1 MNTIQTKDK
10 THWLARGKLSCM
22 AAAAGLAFSAF
33 QGFAQQV
40 PSQPVK
46 NIVLVHGAFA
56 DGSSWSKVIK
66 ILQAKGYNATAVQN
80 PLTSF
85 ADDVAATRRVLALQ
99 NGPVILVGHSWAGVV
114 ITEAGVETNV
124 VGLVYVAAFGPDVG
138 ETAEALGKSYP
149 PPASFAT
156 AIVDKQ
162 GFMTLSTDAF
172 VQHFAWD
179 LPVADSKVLAA
190 TQGPINTSAF
200 SATVSNVAWKTKPS
214 WFIVAEKDQAI
225 SPDEERFFARRMNA
239 TTTELNTSHVPM
251 LSKPKEVAA
260 AIMDAAAKATTTK
273 SSPKGAFTATQNL
286 TAIRRGIEE
295 TTHRFEDAFNSGDAA
310 GAARQFY
317 TRDARVLPPGA
328 EMVQG
333 RDRIA
338 EFWATAADAPQMG
351 VRRAELSTLHLQA
364 LGDEAYEIGRATLTL
379 ADGQR
384 ATPKYVAVWKYE
396 DGAWRRHVDIWNM
409 DTP

>member
-10 THWLARGKLSCM
+10 TRWLAHSKLSRM
-22 AAAAGLAFSAF
+22 AVAAALAFSVF

-56 DGSSWSKVIK
+56 DGSSWSKVTR
-66 ILQAKGYNATAVQN
+66 ILQAKGYNVTAVQN

-85 ADDVAATRRVLALQ
+85 ADDVAATRRALALQ

-114 ITEAGVETNV
+114 ITEAGMETNV

-149 PPASFAT
+149 PPASFAN
-156 AIVDKQ
+156 AIVDTQ

-225 SPDEERFFARRMNA
+225 SPDEERFFARRLNA

-251 LSKPKEVAA
+251 LSKPKQVAA
-260 AIMDAAAKATTTK
+260 AIMDAAAKGTTK

-295 TTHRFEDAFNSGDAA
+295 TTHRFEDAFNRSDAA
-310 GAARQFY
+310 GAAVLHAGCPRPAARG
-317 TRDARVLPPGA
+317 RDGTGPGQDRRVLGNGRGRASDGRPAGGA
-328 EMVQG
+328 IHAPSAG
-333 RDRIA
+333 ARRRSIRDRTRHA
-338 EFWATAADAPQMG
+338 HPRGRPAPDAA
-351 VRRAELSTLHLQA
+351 
-364 LGDEAYEIGRATLTL
+364 GRP
-379 ADGQR
+379 GM
-384 ATPKYVAVWKYE
+384 E
-396 DGAWRRHVDIWNM
+396 G
-409 DTP
+409 

>member
-1 MNTIQTKDK
+1 MNTIQAKDK
-10 THWLARGKLSCM
+10 TRWLAHSKLSRM
-22 AAAAGLAFSAF
+22 AVAAALAFSVF

-56 DGSSWSKVIK
+56 DGSSWSKVTR
-66 ILQAKGYNATAVQN
+66 ILQAKGYNVTAVQN
-80 PLTSF
+80 PLTPF
-85 ADDVAATRRVLALQ
+85 AHDVDATRRALALQ
-99 NGPVILVGHSWAGVV
+99 DGPVILVGHSWAGVV
-114 ITEAGVETNV
+114 IAEAGMETNV

-162 GFMTLSTDAF
+162 GYMTLSTDAF

-200 SATVSNVAWKTKPS
+200 SATLSNVAWKTKPS

-273 SSPKGAFTATQNL
+273 SSPKGAFTATQYL

-317 TRDARVLPPGA
+317 TRDARVLPPRA

-338 EFWATAADAPQMG
+338 EFSATAAAAPPS
-351 VRRAELSTLHLQA
+351 VRRAELSTRPLQA
-364 LGDEAYEIGRATLTL
+364 LRDQAYE
-379 ADGQR
+379 
-384 ATPKYVAVWKYE
+384 
-396 DGAWRRHVDIWNM
+396 
-409 DTP
+409 